1 MLSIRLSDCKDKW
14 SESAWLQSGFY
25 WQMASPRS
33 ALLRS
38 PLALAKPSLLN
49 PTNNCWQGNDQNPID
64 QASQNAGAEHL
75 VKIWSSKT
83 KYSPKVSDR
92 LSG

>member
-1 MLSIRLSDCKDKW
+1 M
-14 SESAWLQSGFY
+14 
-25 WQMASPRS
+25 
-33 ALLRS
+33 
-38 PLALAKPSLLN
+38 N
-49 PTNNCWQGNDQNPID
+49 PTNDSWQGNDQNPIF

-75 VKIWSSKT
+75 VKIWSSET